1 LKGRV
6 LGYNHPD
13 YAETMYHL
21 GTVLHMLGKNTDA
34 EALILDSLKILEA
47 CRYPKNTDI
56 CAILTFYFVNWM
68 HLYCIFRLLM

>member
-1 LKGRV
+1 
-6 LGYNHPD
+6 
-13 YAETMYHL
+13 
-21 GTVLHMLGKNTDA
+21 MLGKNTDA